1 MALDK
6 SLNVSK
12 LSFFIY
18 EMPKLDTKVTVCSN
32 VLDFKLIEV
41 RDFIDI

>member
-12 LSFFIY
+12 LSFFICV
-18 EMPKLDTKVTVCSN
+18 MAKLDTKVTLCSN

-41 RDFIDI
+41 RDFIDL

>member
-6 SLNVSK
+6 TLNGSK
-12 LSFFIY
+12 LSFLIC
-18 EMPKLDTKVTVCSN
+18 EIKLDGKVPLCSN

-41 RDFIDI
+41 RVLTDL